1 MPVRGASPTQSTTQ
15 RQVKVLSET
24 NPLKHDTIPDMIFSR
39 PLNGPLFR
47 RVCHSGI
54 LLTMLCLLSLQ
65 SFGQR
70 ATPAASP
77 AQNTSTS
84 SRPDAFWRGELPGGV
99 YLVALRSVVSIS
111 SHEYVVDGLARV
123 TEVNIATAS
132 TVEARF
138 YFLEP
143 MAANSSST
151 TAATLEVLQQRVQEL
166 SASHPEV
173 DAVWQKV
180 VKNYPT
186 TTHAHTVE
194 YRLSSKANLQSLYD
208 SLEQAWTTGKGVNFK
223 TE

>member
-1 MPVRGASPTQSTTQ
+1 M
-15 RQVKVLSET
+15 
-24 NPLKHDTIPDMIFSR
+24 PDMIPSCSKIDSIFLR
-39 PLNGPLFR
+39 K
-47 RVCHSGI
+47 HH
-54 LLTMLCLLSLQ
+54 LLIAALLVGLLLPAQ
-65 SFGQR
+65 GFGQR
-70 ATPAASP
+70 ATPGASP
-77 AQNTSTS
+77 AQSPAST
-84 SRPDAFWRGELPGGV
+84 SRPDAFWRCELPGGV

-138 YFLEP
+138 YYLEP
-143 MAANSSST
+143 AAANASSST
-151 TAATLEVLQQRVQEL
+151 SAATLQMLQQRVQDL

-194 YRLSSKANLQSLYD
+194 YRLNSKGDLQSLYD
-208 SLEQAWTTGKGVNFK
+208 SLEQSWTTGKGVNFK
-223 TE
+223 LE

>member
-1 MPVRGASPTQSTTQ
+1 MPVMIPSYLTTIHTLC
-15 RQVKVLSET
+15 RARCYAVAAVL
-24 NPLKHDTIPDMIFSR
+24 
-39 PLNGPLFR
+39 
-47 RVCHSGI
+47 
-54 LLTMLCLLSLQ
+54 LCLLATP

-70 ATPAASP
+70 AAPAAAATP
-77 AQNTSTS
+77 TPVTS
-84 SRPDAFWRGELPGGV
+84 SRPDALWRGELPGGV
-99 YLVALRSVVSIS
+99 FLVALRSIVSIS

-143 MAANSSST
+143 MGANSTST
-151 TAATLEVLQQRVQEL
+151 TAATLEMLQQRVQDL

-173 DAVWQKV
+173 EAVWQKV

-194 YRLSSKANLQSLYD
+194 YRLSSKADLQSLYE
-208 SLEQAWTTGKGVNFK
+208 SLEQSWTTGKGVNFK